1 MKYNSITSKIIPPL
15 ITVALMGLI
24 WHLFAVIVNSHIF
37 PEPIHV
43 IQTFFKEIQSGQLL
57 EHILVSVYRVLLSI
71 FFASVTATPL
81 GTILGMSNR
90 LYSISAPVIYLTYPI
105 PKIVFL
111 PLVLL
116 FLGLGDASKVFL
128 ISLILFFQVV
138 LLVRDNVKNVNPE
151 LILSI
156 ESLGAGKF
164 TMLKEVYFPA
174 SLPGLFSAL
183 RISTGVAMAVL
194 FFVESF
200 GTHKGLGYYILVDS
214 WGRLAY
220 EELYAGVLAMALVGL
235 TIYYILDASEK
246 YFCKWNNK

>member
-1 MKYNSITSKIIPPL
+1 MKYNSIISKIIPPL
-15 ITVALMGLI
+15 ITVAIMGLI
-24 WHLFAVIVNSHIF
+24 WHLFSVIISSHIF

-43 IQTFFKEIQSGQLL
+43 VQTFVKEIQSGQLL
-57 EHILVSVYRVLLSI
+57 EHITISVYRVLLSI

-116 FLGLGDASKVFL
+116 FLGLGDASKIFL

-138 LLVRDNVKNVNPE
+138 LLVRDSVRNVNSE

-200 GTHKGLGYYILVDS
+200 GTQKGLGYYILVDS

>member
-1 MKYNSITSKIIPPL
+1 L
-15 ITVALMGLI
+15 ITVAIMGLI
-24 WHLFAVIVNSHIF
+24 WHLFSVIISSHIF

-43 IQTFFKEIQSGQLL
+43 VQTFVKEIQSGQLL
-57 EHILVSVYRVLLSI
+57 EHITISVYRVLLSI

-138 LLVRDNVKNVNPE
+138 LLVRDSVRNVNSE

-200 GTHKGLGYYILVDS
+200 GTQKGLGYYILVDS

>member
-1 MKYNSITSKIIPPL
+1 MKYNSIISKIIPPL
-15 ITVALMGLI
+15 ITVAIMGLI
-24 WHLFAVIVNSHIF
+24 WHLFSVIISSHIF

-43 IQTFFKEIQSGQLL
+43 VQTFVKEIQSGQLL
-57 EHILVSVYRVLLSI
+57 EHITISVYRVLLSI

-138 LLVRDNVKNVNPE
+138 LLVRDSVRNVNSE

-200 GTHKGLGYYILVDS
+200 GTQKGLGYYILVDS